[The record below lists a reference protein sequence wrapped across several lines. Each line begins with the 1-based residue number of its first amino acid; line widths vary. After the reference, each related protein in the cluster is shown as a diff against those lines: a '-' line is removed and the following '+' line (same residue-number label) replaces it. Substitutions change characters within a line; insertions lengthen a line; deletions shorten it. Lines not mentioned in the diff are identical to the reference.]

1 MSNPKYV
8 PLGDL
13 EVAVQNAVEQA
24 LGKKGAVPIGQLWVG
39 FVAPEGIAT
48 QQLANEVAS
57 KVGGPGAIGSIGSV
71 GQVGAAGGQK
81 KEAVT
86 NLHILGYIHKPV

>member
-39 FVAPEGIAT
+39 FVAPENIAT
-48 QQLANEVAS
+48 QQLANEIAS

-71 GQVGAAGGQK
+71 GPVAAAGGQK

>member
-39 FVAPEGIAT
+39 FVAPESIAT

-71 GQVGAAGGQK
+71 GAGAAAGAQK
-81 KEAVT
+81 TEAAT
-86 NLHILGYIHKPV
+86 NLRILGYIHKPV